1 MEKSSIA
8 RYTGGGGV
16 TNLKGDK
23 GFCQK
28 YLSSNFLPNQSFLYQ
43 TKINIML
50 G

>member
-1 MEKSSIA
+1 MEKPRIA
-8 RYTGGGGV
+8 THTGGGGGA
-16 TNLKGDK
+16 NLKGDK

-28 YLSSNFLPNQSFLYQ
+28 YLSSNFSPKQSFLYQ

>member
-8 RYTGGGGV
+8 GHTGGGV

-28 YLSSNFLPNQSFLYQ
+28 YLSSNFSPNQSFLYQ
-43 TKINIML
+43 IKIILRLM
-50 G
+50 